1 MVRVYKQGVDSP
13 EMRERPGLKVKIVIY
28 SVFINLEFYQ
38 ILGNF
43 LNFFFLFFSRNLWF
57 FSFSHPFFTFYLY
70 FTVFFYSRSIF
81 FHIFWT
87 FWSFFW
93 SNLNFCVFLVVFW
106 YLILNTAKL
115 PIYTPHSSSKLL
127 WCAFGGLFAFQG
139 PLQWRCNF
147 SWTFIWSYRTEWSNK
162 IKWSEHINKV

>member
-115 PIYTPHSSSKLL
+115 PIYTPIEVQNCYGACSEVYSHFRDHYNDVVISHGLSYGHTGCNGAIKLYS
-127 WCAFGGLFAFQG
+127 QG
-139 PLQWRCNF
+139 T
-147 SWTFIWSYRTEWSNK
+147 ST
-162 IKWSEHINKV
+162 